1 MAKYTFEL
9 NKLEKYLIRNG
20 IPYVR
25 KDEEGLFFHHQII
38 VGTETDDGSSGD
50 FDVVCGY
57 GSYGSER
64 GLLEAMNRAKRI
76 TEEYDDIEGYLEA
89 KDIIARME
97 SLGGYGNG
105 EKRSLLNQRTHR
117 SGTFGGHASPASE
130 V

>member
-25 KDEEGLFFHHQII
+25 KDEEGLFFHHQLI

-50 FDVVCGY
+50 FDVVCSY
-57 GSYGSER
+57 GSYGSEE
-64 GLLEAMNRAKRI
+64 GLLEAMNRAEEI
-76 TEEYDDIEGYLEA
+76 TSNFDDVEGYLTA
-89 KDIIARME
+89 NDIIRKMAAT
-97 SLGGYGNG
+97 GGYGNG

-117 SGTFGGHASPASE
+117 SGTFGGYASPASE

>member
-25 KDEEGLFFHHQII
+25 KDEEGLFFHHQLI
-38 VGTETDDGSSGD
+38 VGTETDNASGD
-50 FDVVCGY
+50 FDVVC
-57 GSYGSER
+57 SYGSFGSEE
-64 GLLEAMNRAKRI
+64 GLLEAMNRAEEI
-76 TEEYDDIEGYLEA
+76 TSNFDDVEGYLTA
-89 KDIIARME
+89 NDIIRKME
-97 SLGGYGNG
+97 ATGGYGNG

-117 SGTFGGHASPASE
+117 SGTFGGYASSASE